1 MLYTGKGDDGK
12 TNKFDCDQRFSKSSK
27 VAEALGAL
35 DELNSFL
42 GLVKLKS
49 VTVGWK
55 IMRKKIATIVVFCQD
70 CLFTVQA
77 EVAGARKTIR
87 KKNVKEMENIIN
99 ATEKEMPPIRFFS
112 VSGGT
117 ELSAL
122 LDFSRTLARKAER
135 RVVDG
140 FDSGEVL
147 VSDATLAFLN
157 RLSSLL
163 YALAR
168 LVNHKSGI
176 NEVPPSYA

>member
-12 TNKFDCDQRFSKSSK
+12 TKKFDCDQRFSKSSAI
-27 VAEALGAL
+27 AEALGSL

-49 VTVGWK
+49 ATVGWK
-55 IMRKKIATIVVFCQD
+55 VSRKKLASIIGWCQED
-70 CLFTVQA
+70 LFIVQA
-77 EVAGARKTIR
+77 EVAGARKKISKSR
-87 KKNVKEMENIIN
+87 ISEVEEIID
-99 ATEKEMPPIRFFS
+99 AVEKEIPPIRSFL

-122 LDFSRTLARKAER
+122 LDYSRTLARTAER
-135 RVVDG
+135 RVITVFDG
-140 FDSGEVL
+140 GDAIISDS
-147 VSDATLAFLN
+147 TLSFMN

-163 YALAR
+163 YALTR

-176 NEVPPSYA
+176 NEVAPSY